1 MKKLMG
7 LGLTLCLLAVLSGCK
22 GSSPVFVQ
30 SVAELSG
37 FGGIAPGDRFSAMV
51 VSEHTTEIKK
61 DADKTIEEVF
71 VREGDDVEE
80 GQALF
85 SYDMDELQL
94 SYDKLVLQRDQLS
107 ASIDSYTAQ
116 IAQLERESYS
126 VWGNNRL
133 QYTIQIQSTQV
144 DLKEAQI
151 NLKSKEA
158 EVERAEALL
167 ENSTVTAPTA
177 GRIQS
182 IHESGTD
189 ANGNPTAFITIQ
201 EAGAY
206 RVKGVINELQRGGIS
221 EGQRIRM
228 TSRVNP
234 EAVWYGEVTLVDY
247 ENPIQSNG
255 NFYGA
260 PTDEMSAS
268 SKYPFYVA
276 LDSTDGLMMG
286 QHLYLELDSG
296 EGTGG
301 IRLDA
306 SFIVTEGENAYVWA
320 EHRGK
325 LEKRTVTLGDLDEL
339 DNTYP
344 ILSGLSLNDYIAF
357 PDPAVCRA
365 GAPTTRVLPQP
376 SEDAGE
382 FAEDMPMEFDE
393 GMPEDFIEEMP
404 ADFPEEPAQ
413 PEQKPDE
420 PLHTLEVPGMPALS
434 GQEDGAEEP
443 ELTEETAQNEEED

>member
-1 MKKLMG
+1 MKKYMAFIPLMC
-7 LGLTLCLLAVLSGCK
+7 LCLVLGGCK

-61 DADKTIEEVF
+61 DADKAIEELF
-71 VREGDDVEE
+71 VREGDDVQE

-94 SYDKLVLQRDQLS
+94 SYDKLVLQRDQLQ
-107 ASIDSYTAQ
+107 ASIESYTAQ
-116 IAQLERESYS
+116 IAQLERERNGA
-126 VWGNNRL
+126 WGNSKL

-144 DLKEAQI
+144 DLKEAEI
-151 NLKSKEA
+151 NLKSKEV
-158 EVERAEALL
+158 EVARAQALL
-167 ENSTVTAPTA
+167 ENSTVSAPIA

-189 ANGNPTAFITIQ
+189 SNGNPVAFITIQ

-206 RVKGVINELQRGGIS
+206 RVKGVLNELQRGGIS

-234 EAVWYGEVTLVDY
+234 DAVWYGKVTLVDY
-247 ENPIQSNG
+247 ENPVQG
-255 NFYGA
+255 NNNSYGM
-260 PTDEMSAS
+260 PTDEMTSS

-276 LDSTDGLMMG
+276 LESTDGLMMG
-286 QHLYLELDSG
+286 QHLYLELDTG
-296 EGTGG
+296 EGSGG

-306 SFIVTEGENAYVWA
+306 SFIVTDDNGAAFVWA
-320 EHRGK
+320 EHRGR
-325 LEKRTVTLGDLDEL
+325 LEKRMVTLGALNEQ

-344 ILSGLSLNDYIAF
+344 ILSGLSVDDYIAF
-357 PDPAVCRA
+357 PDAALCHA
-365 GAPTTRVLPQP
+365 GAPTTRILAQAAQEPDAFEEELPM
-376 SEDAGE
+376 DFGE
-382 FAEDMPMEFDE
+382 EL
-393 GMPEDFIEEMP
+393 PEVFPIE
-404 ADFPEEPAQ
+404 
-413 PEQKPDE
+413 
-420 PLHTLEVPGMPALS
+420 S
-434 GQEDGAEEP
+434 P
-443 ELTEETAQNEEED
+443 ELTQSDDEEMHYLEIPGMEALSDREDASADESDTGEPQETEDAVEGD